1 MALFPHSL
9 ESEGFVRLSAS
20 SEDHRLLV
28 ESLADAAFVISPQ
41 GRIKTWNRAAHA
53 LLGWE
58 PREVLDKPL
67 LELRAAAERAAGALV
82 RELEAATRA
91 GRYEGAATWSCR
103 DGSLLRAETR
113 FAALTDAAGRARGFG
128 VVLRANTGASPTE
141 ERLRLSEERTRLLVE
156 AVRDY
161 AIITLD
167 REGNVIDWNTG
178 AEHAYGFSAR
188 EVLGTHFSRFYPE
201 EERARGKC
209 EWELSTAERDGRV
222 EDEGLRIRR
231 DGSTFWANVV
241 LTPLW
246 SPSGELLGYAKITR
260 DLTER
265 RRAEES
271 ARELARQQAA
281 RTAAEEAESVLRE
294 SEEKY
299 RELSQRLDVILEGIS
314 EGILVQDRSGRFI
327 YANTAGALHAGCP
340 SREALLATPREQL
353 LAQFEILDESG
364 KPFPLEELPGR
375 RAMRGLEP
383 GTALLHTRNKL
394 NGRDGWAQVRA
405 SAVLH
410 DGVPSLAVTIWHDVT
425 AEVRRTHALRF
436 LSEASAVLAQSLNI
450 DETLRTLANT
460 VVPAFA
466 DWCAVHVTEGA
477 PGVGAEVRK
486 VATAHW
492 DPKKVEL
499 ARELE
504 EKYPADPNTRGG
516 LWTVL
521 RTGQPQLYPEI
532 PAATLQ
538 AVARNEAHLRALEAL
553 GMSSGMIVPLRARD
567 RILGAITFV
576 WAESAKHYDEQD
588 LALAEELASRA
599 ATAIEN
605 ARLYEAERTAREH
618 VALLARAG
626 ECFASTASRDALLRC
641 VTDVALPTFGD
652 FAFLDVLSPDGVH
665 QRRVSGLDEARAHAF
680 GGSPQDVPMLLTPV
694 LVADV
699 EAHGLGRAQLSLED
713 DHKLRELGVK
723 SVLRVPI
730 WVDHECAGVLTTCFM
745 SADRRHT
752 VEHRSLAEEYA
763 RRAGVALER
772 HRLLEAAHEA
782 ARRAEEAARIKD
794 EFLATVSHELRTPL
808 NAILGWSCLL
818 RKRRVE
824 PSVEHALEVIH
835 RNCEAQIHLVD
846 DLLDVSRIIT
856 GKFRLDP
863 KPVDLAVVVA
873 EALEVV
879 TPSAAAKN
887 LRIVRE
893 GSEDGYWLTGDA
905 DRLKQVAWNLLS
917 NAIRFTEPGGQVR
930 IALNRTDTG
939 VTLTVEDT
947 GKGIAPELLPYIF
960 ERFTQHDGSTTRR
973 FGGLGLGL
981 AIVRHIVEL
990 HGGCVTASSP
1000 GLARG
1005 STFQVTLPGR
1015 TWIPSRL
1022 SQPGPLRPA
1031 SLRGRQGADV
1041 KGLRVLVV
1049 DDETD
1054 ARELLDAVLSS
1065 AEAIVETAPSASVA
1079 FEALKRFRPHVL
1091 VSDIGMPEEDGY
1103 SLMRR
1108 IRELPASEGG
1118 GVPAIALTAFTRAE
1132 DRARALA
1139 AGYSTHLG
1147 KPAHPDELLWTVA
1160 NLGAARDQRS

>member
-1 MALFPHSL
+1 MALFPHSF
-9 ESEGFVRLSAS
+9 ESEGFGRLSAS

-58 PREVLDKPL
+58 AREVLDKPL
-67 LELRAAAERAAGALV
+67 LELRAAAERAAGSLA

-91 GRYEGAATWSCR
+91 GRYEGVASWSCR
-103 DGSLLRAETR
+103 DGSLLRADTR
-113 FAALTDAAGRARGFG
+113 FAVLTDAAGRARGFG
-128 VVLRANTGASPTE
+128 VVLQGNAAAAPAE

-161 AIITLD
+161 AIIMLD
-167 REGNVIDWNTG
+167 PTGNVMDWNTG
-178 AEHAYGFSAR
+178 AEHAYGFTAR

-241 LTPLW
+241 LTPLR
-246 SPSGELLGYAKITR
+246 SPSGELLGYAKVTR

-281 RTAAEEAESVLRE
+281 RAAAEQAEAVLRE

-314 EGILVQDRSGRFI
+314 EGILVQDRSGKFV
-327 YANTAGALHAGCP
+327 YANTAGSLHAGYP
-340 SREALLATPREQL
+340 SREALLATPREKL
-353 LAQFEILDESG
+353 LSHFEILDESG
-364 KPFPLEELPGR
+364 NPFPLEELPGR
-375 RAMRGLEP
+375 RALRGLDP

-394 NGRDGWAQVRA
+394 NGREGWAQVRA
-405 SAVLH
+405 SAVMLE
-410 DGVPSLAVTIWHDVT
+410 GVPTMAVTIWHDVT
-425 AEVRRTHALRF
+425 AQVRRTHELRF
-436 LSEASAVLAQSLNI
+436 LSEASAVLAQSLHI

-460 VVPAFA
+460 VVPSFA
-466 DWCAVHVTEGA
+466 DWCAVHLTDGA
-477 PGVGAEVRK
+477 PGAGAEVRK
-486 VATAHW
+486 IATAHW
-492 DPKKVEL
+492 DRKKVEL

-504 EKYPADPNTRGG
+504 EKYPADPSTPGG

-532 PAATLQ
+532 PQATLR
-538 AVARNEAHLRALEAL
+538 AVARSEEHLHALEAL

-576 WAESAKHYDEQD
+576 WAESAKHYDDQD

-605 ARLYEAERTAREH
+605 ARLFEAERTAREH

-641 VTDVALPTFGD
+641 VADVALPTFGD
-652 FAFLDVLSPDGVH
+652 FAFLDILSQDGRH
-665 QRRVSGLDEARAHAF
+665 ERRVCGLDEATAQAF
-680 GGSPQDVPMLLTPV
+680 GESPQDVPMLLTPV

-699 EAHGLGRAQLSLED
+699 EAHGLRRAQLSLADELQ
-713 DHKLRELGVK
+713 LRELGVK

-730 WVDHECAGVLTTCFM
+730 WVDHECAGVLTTCFA
-745 SADRRHT
+745 SAERRHT

-763 RRAGVALER
+763 RRAGIALER

-782 ARRAEEAARIKD
+782 ARRAEEAGRIKD

-808 NAILGWSCLL
+808 NAILGWSSLL

-824 PSVEHALEVIH
+824 PSVEHGLEVIH

-879 TPSAAAKN
+879 APSAAAKN

-905 DRLKQVAWNLLS
+905 DRLNQVAWNLLS
-917 NAIRFTEPGGQVR
+917 NAIRFTESGGQVR
-930 IALNRTDTG
+930 VALARTDAG

-1000 GLARG
+1000 GLGRG

-1031 SLRGRQGADV
+1031 SLRGHQGADV

-1065 AEAIVETAPSASVA
+1065 ADAIVETAPSASVA
-1079 FEALKRFRPHVL
+1079 FEALQRFRPHVL

-1108 IRELPASEGG
+1108 IRQLPAADGG

-1160 NLGAARDQRS
+1160 NLGARDPNA